1 MRIGLVS
8 PYSFDVPGGVQL
20 HVRDL
25 ATYLLAEGHEVSV
38 LAPSDGD
45 DAGAPYVTSAG
56 GAMPIRYNGSVARLA
71 FGPALVA
78 RGRVL
83 AAASRPRKPGAQ
95 VRLRI
100 RLDDPEPFDGL

>member
-45 DAGAPYVTSAG
+45 DAGALAQQLVELPARQLAGLDVDLGGDHLPDGQVVTTEE
-56 GAMPIRYNGSVARLA
+56 
-71 FGPALVA
+71 
-78 RGRVL
+78 
-83 AAASRPRKPGAQ
+83 AASSRSCGPCATRSRATP
-95 VRLRI
+95 
-100 RLDDPEPFDGL
+100 

>member
-45 DAGAPYVTSAG
+45 DAGAPYVRWAFCKQDAVLDEAVRRLGQLTER
-56 GAMPIRYNGSVARLA
+56 PYQRLA
-71 FGPALVA
+71 AGVHSTTHATA
-78 RGRVL
+78 T
-83 AAASRPRKPGAQ
+83 
-95 VRLRI
+95 
-100 RLDDPEPFDGL
+100 